1 MAIVRGPPGNV
12 GDQGWLPPDS
22 TDGVGT
28 TGLPWISYI
37 DPPTN
42 INLTIGAYSWAG
54 TTATTGAITVV
65 SATPGAYSWAG
76 TTANTSDVIGAG
88 VGAFTWAGTTA
99 TTTELISQGIGAYS
113 WAGTTSSL
121 NENISHVT
129 GTYTWAGTTAG
140 ASQLIIAIP
149 GAYTWVGTLAN
160 VPTQINSDPTFGYT
174 WSGSTSAVTVPS
186 GITPAGKHRKRYGVY
201 DGSRL
206 LLFDTPAE
214 AKAAQRALDKPE
226 QKPLKR
232 LKIKPAAIVPI
243 AEIKAAAAVF
253 NEMPK
258 VTQLLAERRYTHLAN
273 VWGGLEQRL
282 NAKRRADQDEEELA
296 MILLHL

>member
-1 MAIVRGPPGNV
+1 MSFQDNAFQDNAFQTDVDSAVSINGTV
-12 GDQGWLPPDS
+12 GAYTWAGVTATTSDLINA
-22 TDGVGT
+22 GVGAWSWAGT
-28 TGLPWISYI
+28 TATASSLISQ
-37 DPPTN
+37 
-42 INLTIGAYSWAG
+42 GVGSYSWAG
-54 TTATTGAITVV
+54 TTATTSDAINA
-65 SATPGAYSWAG
+65 S
-76 TTANTSDVIGAG
+76 
-88 VGAFTWAGTTA
+88 VGAF
-99 TTTELISQGIGAYS
+99 S
-113 WAGTTSSL
+113 
-121 NENISHVT
+121 
-129 GTYTWAGTTAG
+129 WAGTTAG

-149 GAYTWVGTLAN
+149 GAYTWVGTLSN